1 MNKFFSTALNKLK
14 KLFSGRVIAVIDIGT
29 DKVKTVVA
37 KPSGDGFFEILG
49 YGVAKSKGL
58 RRGTVVDMED
68 LSKSV
73 AISVSEAEKF
83 SDTQIDSVVINISG
97 DHLSSVNTKATLELA
112 SFPKEVT
119 DEDRK
124 KLESIIEQKVVG
136 VERAIVHRVAY
147 NYVLDGESIVNNPV
161 GMLASTMSA
170 NIHLLV
176 GRLGA
181 IDALIRSVEAAGIKV
196 KDVVFDAWASSMS
209 ALSYTER
216 RMGAILVDIGDSK
229 TDVAVIKEGNLIYS
243 CVIPI
248 GGVNFTNDIASV
260 LNLDFKTAEHLKKN
274 LPNLMESSKQDSIE
288 VKTFD
293 SDEVVRVSLTYL
305 RSIVEARVSELIDM
319 MLSST
324 SIYKF
329 IPFVNTVVI
338 TGGSA
343 KVWGLKHMLGKSL
356 NLHVRYGVPSVDSEL
371 PEELKNEDAST
382 VVGLVCYSLIS
393 GKKNRSLENRM
404 TLASIFDR
412 IRELFDRYLG

>member
-1 MNKFFSTALNKLK
+1 M
-14 KLFSGRVIAVIDIGT
+14 
-29 DKVKTVVA
+29 
-37 KPSGDGFFEILG
+37 
-49 YGVAKSKGL
+49 
-58 RRGTVVDMED
+58 
-68 LSKSV
+68 
-73 AISVSEAEKF
+73 
-83 SDTQIDSVVINISG
+83 
-97 DHLSSVNTKATLELA
+97 
-112 SFPKEVT
+112 
-119 DEDRK
+119 
-124 KLESIIEQKVVG
+124 VG